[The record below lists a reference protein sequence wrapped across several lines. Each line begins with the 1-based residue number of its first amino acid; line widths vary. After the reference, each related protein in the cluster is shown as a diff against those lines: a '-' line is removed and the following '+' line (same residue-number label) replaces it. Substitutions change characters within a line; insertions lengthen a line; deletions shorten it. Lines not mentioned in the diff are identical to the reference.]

1 MLGTTQPASPDPNQE
16 LGMPMEVRRCS
27 MSPVV
32 QPTLWVPMPW
42 VMGETRA
49 RFLRQPQA
57 PFYTLQVCFLPKV
70 AMTPAQ
76 PTFNDRRNCPGEPL
90 GWLHHKPLTCNSPS
104 TFLAIRLYQMS
115 YMGAPHHATEQH
127 RAAPAGMSLGSSSSG
142 CCPATLDAGW
152 EKRGCSSP
160 MLPTFPRRRMS
171 PCLCD
176 YAKNSLSPLP
186 CDHQHFS
193 ILKRPCGNKNL
204 LNNVNLKNH

>member
-1 MLGTTQPASPDPNQE
+1 MLHVTCGTAHTVGPHAMDHGRDQSQ
-16 LGMPMEVRRCS
+16 VS
-27 MSPVV
+27 
-32 QPTLWVPMPW
+32 
-42 VMGETRA
+42 ETTA
-49 RFLRQPQA
+49 G
-57 PFYTLQVCFLPKV
+57 TLQVCFLPKV
-70 AMTPAQ
+70 ATTPAQ

-115 YMGAPHHATEQH
+115 YMGAPHHAPEQH

-171 PCLCD
+171 PCL
-176 YAKNSLSPLP
+176 
-186 CDHQHFS
+186 
-193 ILKRPCGNKNL
+193 
-204 LNNVNLKNH
+204 